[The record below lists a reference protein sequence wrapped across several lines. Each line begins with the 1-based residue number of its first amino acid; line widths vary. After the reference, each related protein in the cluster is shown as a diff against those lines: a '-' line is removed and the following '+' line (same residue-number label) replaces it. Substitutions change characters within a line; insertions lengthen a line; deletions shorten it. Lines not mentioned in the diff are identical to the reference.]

1 MVIVGGIAWEGT
13 WEGEREKTDLLLQP
27 PAFTRSKLHLQKNLG
42 KESSRG
48 DPGWRF
54 CQGWK
59 DPAVSQLAPK
69 RFKSLKILKNQTL
82 IAGSVVCMELRTMVA
97 ETKRNG
103 KVFGRQPQHHSMQS
117 NPIQIK
123 TKQDW
128 RWIRKGKSSYS
139 MQRLNICARV
149 WRGCSLGL
157 GGLGEKLKQSWTP
170 LQSRATQGCPSTKLL
185 Q

>member
-1 MVIVGGIAWEGT
+1 MGAPLGNIAVMGGGMVIVGGIAWEGT

-48 DPGWRF
+48 DPGWTF

-97 ETKRNG
+97 ETKATRNG
-103 KVFGRQPQHHSMQS
+103 KVPNLSTTPCS
-117 NPIQIK
+117 PIQF
-123 TKQDW
+123 
-128 RWIRKGKSSYS
+128 R
-139 MQRLNICARV
+139 
-149 WRGCSLGL
+149 
-157 GGLGEKLKQSWTP
+157 
-170 LQSRATQGCPSTKLL
+170 
-185 Q
+185 